1 MAFVR
6 SNLFYERE
14 QWKRPLFL
22 SAGFHLFLAG
32 SILLVGYLI
41 APSKGINWGQNTGEA
56 VNATLVSASAL
67 PIPHVEESKNI
78 VANDSKGV
86 TETKPQPKP
95 QETEDGISIPNKD
108 IKVKPKPQ
116 QKVTA
121 SVARPPRPVPTPEDT
136 AVPYGERGPVSGPYG
151 SFSAPHTEGGFS
163 FQDASFG
170 SRFAYYVQHVNQTVS
185 RNWFKPDVDNA
196 HRVYITF
203 DILKDGS
210 PTHVQI
216 EQSSGVPSLDQLAMR
231 AVQRSDFGP
240 LPPEYPGSKVSVEF
254 WFDYTK

>member
-22 SAGFHLFLAG
+22 SAGFHLFLTG
-32 SILLVGYLI
+32 SILLTGYLL
-41 APSKGINWGQNTGEA
+41 APRNTTNWGQNTGDA
-56 VNATLVSASAL
+56 VNATLISASAL
-67 PIPHVEESKNI
+67 PIPHVDESKNI

-95 QETEDGISIPNKD
+95 AETEDGVSIPNKD
-108 IKVKPKPQ
+108 VKVKPKPQ
-116 QKVTA
+116 TKVTA
-121 SVARPPRPVPTPEDT
+121 TVARPHPVPTPEDT
-136 AVPYGERGPVSGPYG
+136 AVPYGEKGPVSGPYG

-170 SRFAYYVQHVNQTVS
+170 SRFAYYVQRVNQTVS
-185 RNWFKPDVDNA
+185 RNWFKPDVENA
-196 HRVYITF
+196 HRVYIIF
-203 DILKDGS
+203 DIMKDGS
-210 PTHVQI
+210 PTNVRI

>member
-6 SNLFYERE
+6 PNLFYERE
-14 QWKRPLFL
+14 QWKKPLFL
-22 SAGFHLFLAG
+22 SAGFHLFLTG
-32 SILLVGYLI
+32 SIVLTAFLL
-41 APSKGINWGQNTGEA
+41 APRATTNWGQNTGDA
-56 VNATLVSASAL
+56 VNATLISASAL

-95 QETEDGISIPNKD
+95 VETDDGVSIPTKEV
-108 IKVKPKPQ
+108 KVKPKPQ
-116 QKVTA
+116 TKT
-121 SVARPPRPVPTPEDT
+121 PPMIAHAHPLPTPEDT
-136 AVPYGERGPVSGPYG
+136 AVPYGEKGPVSGPYG

-170 SRFAYYVQHVNQTVS
+170 SRFAYYVQRVNRRVS

-196 HRVYITF
+196 KRVYIIF
-203 DILKDGS
+203 DIMKDGS
-210 PTHVQI
+210 PTNVRV

>member
-6 SNLFYERE
+6 PNLFYERE
-14 QWKRPLFL
+14 QWKKPLFL
-22 SAGFHLFLAG
+22 SAGFHLFLTG
-32 SILLVGYLI
+32 SIVLTAFLL
-41 APSKGINWGQNTGEA
+41 APRATTNWGQNTGDA
-56 VNATLVSASAL
+56 VNATLISASAL

-95 QETEDGISIPNKD
+95 VETDDGVSIPSKD
-108 IKVKPKPQ
+108 VKVKPKPQ
-116 QKVTA
+116 TKT
-121 SVARPPRPVPTPEDT
+121 PPTIAHAHPLPTPEDT
-136 AVPYGERGPVSGPYG
+136 AVPYGEKGPVSGPYG

-163 FQDASFG
+163 FQDQSFG
-170 SRFAYYVQHVNQTVS
+170 SRFAYYVQRVNQTVS
-185 RNWFKPDVDNA
+185 RNWFKPDVENA
-196 HRVYITF
+196 KRVYIVF
-203 DILKDGS
+203 DIMKDGS
-210 PTHVQI
+210 PTNVRI

>member
-6 SNLFYERE
+6 PNLFYERE
-14 QWKRPLFL
+14 QWKKPLFL
-22 SAGFHLFLAG
+22 SAGFHLFLTG
-32 SILLVGYLI
+32 SIVLTAFLL
-41 APSKGINWGQNTGEA
+41 APRATTNWGQNTGDA
-56 VNATLVSASAL
+56 VNATLISASAL

-95 QETEDGISIPNKD
+95 VETDDGVSIPTKEV
-108 IKVKPKPQ
+108 KVKPKPQ
-116 QKVTA
+116 TKT
-121 SVARPPRPVPTPEDT
+121 PPTIAHAHPLPTPEDT
-136 AVPYGERGPVSGPYG
+136 AVPYGEKGPVSGPYG

-170 SRFAYYVQHVNQTVS
+170 SRFAYYVQRVNQTVS

-196 HRVYITF
+196 KRVYIIF
-203 DILKDGS
+203 DIMKDGS
-210 PTHVQI
+210 PTNVRI

>member
-6 SNLFYERE
+6 PNLFYERE
-14 QWKRPLFL
+14 QWKKPLFL
-22 SAGFHLFLAG
+22 SAGFHLFLTG
-32 SILLVGYLI
+32 SIVLTAFLL
-41 APSKGINWGQNTGEA
+41 APRATTNWGQNTGDA
-56 VNATLVSASAL
+56 VNATLISASAL

-95 QETEDGISIPNKD
+95 VETDDGVSIPTKEV
-108 IKVKPKPQ
+108 KVKPKPQ
-116 QKVTA
+116 TKT
-121 SVARPPRPVPTPEDT
+121 PPTIAHAHPLPTPEDT
-136 AVPYGERGPVSGPYG
+136 AVPYGEKGPVSGPYG

-170 SRFAYYVQHVNQTVS
+170 SRFAYYVQRVNQTVS

-196 HRVYITF
+196 KRVYIIF
-203 DILKDGS
+203 DIMKDGS
-210 PTHVQI
+210 PTNVRV

>member
-6 SNLFYERE
+6 PNLFYERE
-14 QWKRPLFL
+14 QWKKPLFL
-22 SAGFHLFLAG
+22 SAGFHLFLTG
-32 SILLVGYLI
+32 SIVLTAFLL
-41 APSKGINWGQNTGEA
+41 APRATTNWGQNTGDA
-56 VNATLVSASAL
+56 VNATLISASAL

-95 QETEDGISIPNKD
+95 VETDDGVSIPTKD
-108 IKVKPKPQ
+108 VKVKPKPQ
-116 QKVTA
+116 TKT
-121 SVARPPRPVPTPEDT
+121 PPTIAHAHPLPTPEDT
-136 AVPYGERGPVSGPYG
+136 AVPYGEKGPVSGPYG

-170 SRFAYYVQHVNQTVS
+170 SRFAYYVQRVNQTVS

-196 HRVYITF
+196 KRVYIIF
-203 DILKDGS
+203 DIMKDGS
-210 PTHVQI
+210 PTNVRI

>member
-14 QWKRPLFL
+14 QWKKPLFL

-32 SILLVGYLI
+32 SILLVGYVI
-41 APSKGINWGQNTGEA
+41 TPTKGINWGQNTGDA

-86 TETKPQPKP
+86 TETRPQPKP
-95 QETEDGISIPNKD
+95 VETEDGVSIPNKD
-108 IKVKPKPQ
+108 VKVKPKPQ

-136 AVPYGERGPVSGPYG
+136 AVP
-151 SFSAPHTEGGFS
+151 
-163 FQDASFG
+163 
-170 SRFAYYVQHVNQTVS
+170 
-185 RNWFKPDVDNA
+185 
-196 HRVYITF
+196 
-203 DILKDGS
+203 
-210 PTHVQI
+210 
-216 EQSSGVPSLDQLAMR
+216 
-231 AVQRSDFGP
+231 
-240 LPPEYPGSKVSVEF
+240 
-254 WFDYTK
+254 

>member
-32 SILLVGYLI
+32 SIVLVGFLLT
-41 APSKGINWGQNTGEA
+41 PDKSINWGENTGDA
-56 VNATLVSASAL
+56 VNATLISASAL
-67 PIPHVEESKNI
+67 PIPHVDESKNI
-78 VANDSKGV
+78 VANDSKGI
-86 TETKPQPKP
+86 TETKPEPKP
-95 QETEDGISIPNKD
+95 VEPEDAVPIPTKD
-108 IKVKPKPQ
+108 VKVKPKPQ
-116 QKVTA
+116 TKTA
-121 SVARPPRPVPTPEDT
+121 PTVARPARPVPTPEDT

-185 RNWFKPDVDNA
+185 RNWFKLDVDNA
-196 HRVYITF
+196 KRVYVIF
-203 DILKDGS
+203 DIMKDGS
-210 PTHVQI
+210 PTNVRI
-216 EQSSGVPSLDQLAMR
+216 EQSSGVPSLDQTAMR

>member
-6 SNLFYERE
+6 PNLFYERE
-14 QWKRPLFL
+14 QWKKPLFL
-22 SAGFHLFLAG
+22 SAGFHLFLTG
-32 SILLVGYLI
+32 SIVLTAFLL
-41 APSKGINWGQNTGEA
+41 APRATTNWGQNTGDA
-56 VNATLVSASAL
+56 VNATLISASAL

-95 QETEDGISIPNKD
+95 AETEDGVSIPSKD
-108 IKVKPKPQ
+108 VKVKPKPQ
-116 QKVTA
+116 TKT
-121 SVARPPRPVPTPEDT
+121 PPTIAHAHPLPTPEDT
-136 AVPYGERGPVSGPYG
+136 AVPYGEKGPVSGPYG

-170 SRFAYYVQHVNQTVS
+170 SRFAYYVQRVNQTVS
-185 RNWFKPDVDNA
+185 RNWFKPDVENA
-196 HRVYITF
+196 KRVYIVF
-203 DILKDGS
+203 DIMKDGS
-210 PTHVQI
+210 PTNVRI

>member
-6 SNLFYERE
+6 PNLFYERE
-14 QWKRPLFL
+14 QWKKPLFL
-22 SAGFHLFLAG
+22 SAGFHLFLTG
-32 SILLVGYLI
+32 SIVLTAFLL
-41 APSKGINWGQNTGEA
+41 APRATTNWGQNTGDA
-56 VNATLVSASAL
+56 VNATLISASAL

-95 QETEDGISIPNKD
+95 VETDDGVSIPSKEV
-108 IKVKPKPQ
+108 KVKPKPQ
-116 QKVTA
+116 TKT
-121 SVARPPRPVPTPEDT
+121 PPTIAHAHPLPTPEDT
-136 AVPYGERGPVSGPYG
+136 AVPYGEKGPVSGPYG

-170 SRFAYYVQHVNQTVS
+170 SRFAYYVQRVNQTVS

-196 HRVYITF
+196 KRVYIIF
-203 DILKDGS
+203 DIMKDGS
-210 PTHVQI
+210 PTNVRI

>member
-6 SNLFYERE
+6 PNLFYERE
-14 QWKRPLFL
+14 QWKKPLFL
-22 SAGFHLFLAG
+22 SAGFHLFLTG
-32 SILLVGYLI
+32 SIVLTAFLL
-41 APSKGINWGQNTGEA
+41 APRATTNWGQNTGDA
-56 VNATLVSASAL
+56 VNATLISASAL

-95 QETEDGISIPNKD
+95 VETDDGVSIPTKEV
-108 IKVKPKPQ
+108 KVKPKPQ
-116 QKVTA
+116 TKT
-121 SVARPPRPVPTPEDT
+121 PPMIAHAHPLPTPEDT
-136 AVPYGERGPVSGPYG
+136 AVPYGEKGPVSGPYG

-170 SRFAYYVQHVNQTVS
+170 SRFAYYVQRVNQTVS

-196 HRVYITF
+196 KRVYIIF
-203 DILKDGS
+203 DIMKDGS
-210 PTHVQI
+210 PTNVRV

>member
-6 SNLFYERE
+6 PNLFYERE
-14 QWKRPLFL
+14 QWKKPLFL
-22 SAGFHLFLAG
+22 SVGFHVFLTG
-32 SILLVGYLI
+32 SILLTAYLL
-41 APSKGINWGQNTGEA
+41 APRATVNWGQNTGDA
-56 VNATLVSASAL
+56 VNATLISASAL
-67 PIPHVEESKNI
+67 PIPHVDESKNI
-78 VANDSKGV
+78 VANDSKGI

-95 QETEDGISIPNKD
+95 AETDDGVSIPNKD
-108 IKVKPKPQ
+108 VKVKPKPQ
-116 QKVTA
+116 QKQTA
-121 SVARPPRPVPTPEDT
+121 SVTRPARPTPTPEDT
-136 AVPYGERGPVSGPYG
+136 AVPYGEKGPVSGPYG

-163 FQDASFG
+163 FQDQSFG

-185 RNWFKPDVDNA
+185 RNWFKVDVDNA
-196 HRVYITF
+196 KRVYVIF
-203 DILKDGS
+203 DITKDCS
-210 PTHVQI
+210 PTNVRV

>member
-14 QWKRPLFL
+14 QWKKPLFL
-22 SAGFHLFLAG
+22 SAGFHLFLTG
-32 SILLVGYLI
+32 SIVLTAYLL
-41 APSKGINWGQNTGEA
+41 APRATTNWGQNTGDA
-56 VNATLVSASAL
+56 VNATLISASAL

-86 TETKPQPKP
+86 TETKPQPKAV
-95 QETEDGISIPNKD
+95 ETEDGIAIPNKD
-108 IKVKPKPQ
+108 VKVKPKPQ
-116 QKVTA
+116 TRQTATVT
-121 SVARPPRPVPTPEDT
+121 RPARPVPTPEDT
-136 AVPYGERGPVSGPYG
+136 AVPYGEKGPVSGPYG

-170 SRFAYYVQHVNQTVS
+170 SRFAYYVQRVNQTVS
-185 RNWFKPDVDNA
+185 RNWFKPDVENA
-196 HRVYITF
+196 HRVYIVF
-203 DILKDGS
+203 DIMKDGS
-210 PTHVQI
+210 PTNVRI

>member
-6 SNLFYERE
+6 PNLFYERE
-14 QWKRPLFL
+14 QWKKPLFL
-22 SAGFHLFLAG
+22 SAGFHVFLTG
-32 SILLVGYLI
+32 SIVLTAFLL
-41 APSKGINWGQNTGEA
+41 APRATTNWGQNTGDA
-56 VNATLVSASAL
+56 VNATLISASAL

-95 QETEDGISIPNKD
+95 VETDDGVSIPTKEV
-108 IKVKPKPQ
+108 KVKPKPQ
-116 QKVTA
+116 TKT
-121 SVARPPRPVPTPEDT
+121 PPMIAHAHPLPTPEDT
-136 AVPYGERGPVSGPYG
+136 AVPYGEKGPVSGPYG

-170 SRFAYYVQHVNQTVS
+170 SRFAYYVQRVNQTVS

-196 HRVYITF
+196 KRVYIIF
-203 DILKDGS
+203 DIMKDGS
-210 PTHVQI
+210 PTNVRV

>member
-1 MAFVR
+1 
-6 SNLFYERE
+6 
-14 QWKRPLFL
+14 LFL
-22 SAGFHLFLAG
+22 SAGFHLFLTG
-32 SILLVGYLI
+32 SIVLTAFLL
-41 APSKGINWGQNTGEA
+41 APRATTNWGQNTGDA
-56 VNATLVSASAL
+56 VNATLISASAL

-95 QETEDGISIPNKD
+95 VETDDGVSIPTKEV
-108 IKVKPKPQ
+108 KVKPKPQ
-116 QKVTA
+116 TKT
-121 SVARPPRPVPTPEDT
+121 PPTIAHAHPLPTPEDT
-136 AVPYGERGPVSGPYG
+136 AVPYGEKGPVSGPYG

-170 SRFAYYVQHVNQTVS
+170 SRFAYYVQRVNQTVS

-196 HRVYITF
+196 KRVYIIF
-203 DILKDGS
+203 DIMKDGS
-210 PTHVQI
+210 PTNVRV